1 MPGAGRVA
9 SKIQFRRH
17 SARVP
22 RSTPREAVSQETCP
36 AGAAITLREK
46 GCGAKPHSDSWGFF
60 VARAVLSLRRTLC
73 LRMLS
78 RLRPAALCLFVATLA
93 AEAQPAPAATKASG
107 PARSVTDDTGRTV
120 FVPAQVRRIVSLA
133 PSLTETLFALGV
145 GDRVVGVS
153 DYCNYPAAARTRPSV
168 GAPLNPSLESIAALR
183 PDLVV
188 AAKSANRRETV
199 DELARLGIATY
210 ATDAHSVEQ
219 ILTSIEHLADAL
231 GIAETG
237 QQLTGALRARLA
249 HLQQQ
254 LAGRTPRSVL
264 LVVWHEPLISIGRNT
279 FIADALRYAV
289 ASHVI
294 ETEQDWPR
302 LSLEEV
308 VRLQPEYLLFAGD
321 HAAAM
326 ASLLAALPQRPGWRK
341 LAAVQQHRT
350 LLLDESINRPSPRL
364 LDAIE
369 TIARQLHPE
378 AFRQNAAPSPP
389 AAPGFAALCS
399 QAPAENWTQP
409 GLAGWP
415 VAADAEADRSRRTQ
429 R

>member
-1 MPGAGRVA
+1 
-9 SKIQFRRH
+9 
-17 SARVP
+17 
-22 RSTPREAVSQETCP
+22 
-36 AGAAITLREK
+36 
-46 GCGAKPHSDSWGFF
+46 
-60 VARAVLSLRRTLC
+60 
-73 LRMLS
+73 MLN
-78 RLRPAALCLFVATLA
+78 RLRPAALFLFWATLA

-107 PARSVTDDTGRTV
+107 AVRSVMDDTGRTV

-153 DYCNYPAAARTRPSV
+153 DYCNYPAAARSRPRV
-168 GAPLNPSLESIAALR
+168 GAPLNPSLESVAALQ

-199 DELARLGIATY
+199 DELARFGLATY

-219 ILTSIEHLADAL
+219 VLTSIEHLADAL
-231 GIAETG
+231 GIAEAG
-237 QQLTGALRARLA
+237 HQLTGTLRARLA

-254 LAGRTPRSVL
+254 LAGRTPRRVL

-279 FIADALRYAV
+279 FIADALRYAG

-308 VRLQPEYLLFAGD
+308 VRVQPEYLLFAGD

-326 ASLLAALPQRPGWRK
+326 ASLLASLPQRPGWRK

-350 LLLDESINRPSPRL
+350 ILLDESINRPSPRL

-378 AFRQNAAPSPP
+378 AFQHNAAPFQP
-389 AAPGFAALCS
+389 AAPGFAALRSC
-399 QAPAENWTQP
+399 APAGSWTR
-409 GLAGWP
+409 AGSADWP
-415 VAADAEADRSRRTQ
+415 VSAYAEVDRSRRAE

>member
-1 MPGAGRVA
+1 M
-9 SKIQFRRH
+9 F
-17 SARVP
+17 
-22 RSTPREAVSQETCP
+22 
-36 AGAAITLREK
+36 
-46 GCGAKPHSDSWGFF
+46 D
-60 VARAVLSLRRTLC
+60 
-73 LRMLS
+73 
-78 RLRPAALCLFVATLA
+78 RLRLTALLLLVATLA
-93 AEAQPAPAATKASG
+93 TEAQWAPAATKTSG

-120 FVPAQVRRIVSLA
+120 LVPGQVRRIVSLA

-153 DYCNYPAAARTRPSV
+153 DYCNYPAAARTRPHV
-168 GAPLNPSLESIAALR
+168 GAPLNPSLESIVALQ

-219 ILTSIEHLADAL
+219 VLTSIEHLSDAL
-231 GIAETG
+231 GIAESG
-237 QQLTGALRARLA
+237 HQLTGALRTRLA
-249 HLQQQ
+249 QLQQQ
-254 LAGRTPRSVL
+254 LAGRTPKRVL

-279 FIADALRYAV
+279 FIADALRYAG
-289 ASHVI
+289 ATHVI

-308 VRLQPEYLLFAGD
+308 VRVQPEYLLFAGD

-326 ASLLAALPQRPGWRK
+326 ASLLASLPQRPGWRK

-369 TIARQLHPE
+369 TIARQIHPE
-378 AFRQNAAPSPP
+378 AFQQKPVPSPP
-389 AAPGFAALCS
+389 AAPGFTALCS
-399 QAPAENWTQP
+399 GAPAGNWTR
-409 GLAGWP
+409 ADSASCP
-415 VAADAEADRSRRTQ
+415 VATDAEVDRLRRAE